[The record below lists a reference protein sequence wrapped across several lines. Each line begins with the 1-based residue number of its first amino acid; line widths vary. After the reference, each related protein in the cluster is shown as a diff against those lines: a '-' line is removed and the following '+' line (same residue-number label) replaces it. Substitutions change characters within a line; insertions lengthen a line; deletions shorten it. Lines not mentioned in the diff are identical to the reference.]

1 METIMAKKARKASA
15 SNGNAHRGHARN
27 GHANGH
33 ANGHGPL
40 AQLPIRRP
48 SEHGAYGWVRDLPDM
63 RDFAY
68 SAPLLRF
75 PKGLPG
81 SVDLRPECPPVYDQG
96 QLGSCTA
103 NAIGGAIEFD
113 QIKQGVKP
121 FVPSRLFIYYN
132 ERAMEGTIQQDSG
145 AQIRDGIKSVGT
157 LGAPPEKD
165 WPYVIAK
172 FKQRPPAVAYSDA
185 KHDVVSS
192 YSRVA
197 QDATQMRGCIAS
209 GFPFVF
215 GFTVYDSF
223 ESQEVAKTGIVPMPS
238 QGEQVV
244 GGHAVVAVG
253 YDDDRRQFIVRNSWS
268 ADWGLKG
275 YFMMPYEY
283 LLTPHLANDFW
294 TVRSVA

>member
-1 METIMAKKARKASA
+1 MAKKARKASA
-15 SNGNAHRGHARN
+15 SSGHSDSH
-27 GHANGH
+27 GQ
-33 ANGHGPL
+33 GPL
-40 AQLPIRRP
+40 ARLPIRRA
-48 SEHGAYGWVRDLPDM
+48 SAHGAYGWVRDLPDM
-63 RDFAY
+63 RDFSY

-75 PKGLPG
+75 PKGLPE

-103 NAIGGAIEFD
+103 NAIGAAIEFD
-113 QIKQGVKP
+113 QMKQGIKP

-165 WPYVIAK
+165 WPYVIAR
-172 FKQRPPAVAYSDA
+172 FKQRPPANAYADA

-192 YSRVA
+192 YSRVP
-197 QDATQMRGCIAS
+197 QDATQMKGCLAS

-215 GFTVYDSF
+215 GFTVYESF
-223 ESQEVAKTGIVPMPS
+223 ESAAVAKSGIVPMPAH
-238 QGEQVV
+238 GEQVM
-244 GGHAVVAVG
+244 GGHAVLAVG
-253 YDDDRRQFIVRNSWS
+253 YDDHKRQFIVRNSWAS
-268 ADWGLKG
+268 TWGLKG

-294 TVRSVA
+294 TIRSVA